1 MSAGK
6 LWDWRKTTDG
16 SPEKEPKN
24 RNFTT
29 ELARERETGHKK
41 STREANTE
49 DSCGNGFSEK
59 GDTEPNR
66 VKRIGKRNGSH
77 LRVSKPEG
85 EKPSA
90 GKFCGC
96 KPD

>member
-1 MSAGK
+1 MNRTDAS
-6 LWDWRKTTDG
+6 LRKDSG
-16 SPEKEPKN
+16 EKFYNLFEKVG
-24 RNFTT
+24 
-29 ELARERETGHKK
+29 ETKHKK